1 MEVTEEGDRAEGGT
15 RLLQLGLLDQFDD
28 ARAVIFYTSRP
39 HALDREQLF
48 IAVGTNGGDSRERLI
63 VHHAEGR
70 YPATFGFGLSPVL
83 ECCEQGR

>member
-1 MEVTEEGDRAEGGT
+1 VEGDRTGGGT

-39 HALDREQLF
+39 HALNREQFL
-48 IAVGTNGGDSRERLI
+48 ITVGTNSGDSRERLI

-70 YPATFGFGLSPVL
+70 YPATFCFGLSPAL
-83 ECCEQGR
+83 ELSEQGR